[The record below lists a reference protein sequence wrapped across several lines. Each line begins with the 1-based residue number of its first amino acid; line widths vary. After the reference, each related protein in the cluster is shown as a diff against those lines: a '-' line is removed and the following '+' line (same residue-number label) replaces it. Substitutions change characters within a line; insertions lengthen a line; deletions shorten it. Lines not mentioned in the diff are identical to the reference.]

1 MLCPISAAVKIQR
14 TWRRQENLAS
24 LAKKLDGD
32 FFNKMKEDNFMLADP
47 AFMIE
52 QSIYDTFKMWMGKL
66 LSRGGSHSSRLE
78 LLNRSSEITFC
89 WFVAVFREL
98 WDQSAGNLV
107 DFADRVVG
115 NFLDCHDGNYGDIR
129 ILEGD
134 IRAFLDELMLWRRSE
149 ELQPFMRRLRAK
161 VIQTLQR
168 AVRPRVC
175 SDILFQFRRLV
186 SLYGLVDNPNAMA
199 LESSPVYRAIRLAN
213 QNEFWMTTLSHARI
227 LHELILDRQFTVHF
241 SQCLPHLS
249 TKHSDPTTGR
259 ILDSQGFRDDV
270 MSCLLSAVD
279 DGQEIELIADTFHA
293 NRDSSS
299 RVFADAVFGII
310 QVITGNSGTAQVVR
324 AEWDERGQSQP
335 LEAVVFCVRRMRHAL
350 ENVAVDFVRQ
360 SMNLIIRE
368 NSISPEA
375 LRLLQVRQ
383 KERTGRWIASSLAT
397 CSRDLIIALVQ
408 GNSFA
413 LLEFFDRSMLRLVL
427 EHQPEVDFLS
437 EELCPEFLRFDRS
450 RLIDIRLDL
459 SACSLQFT
467 HFSELVTAGRWMG
480 PPNAC
485 TATVSQSAERVNTLL
500 RFHRYCHGQMLC
512 SHIMES
518 AVGLMLNEAMHT

>member
-149 ELQPFMRRLRAK
+149 ELQPFIRRLRGK

-175 SDILFQFRRLV
+175 PDILFQFRRLV
-186 SLYGLVDNPNAMA
+186 SLYGLVDNTNAMA
-199 LESSPVYRAIRLAN
+199 LESSPVYRAIRPAN

-227 LHELILDRQFTVHF
+227 QHELILDRQFTVHF
-241 SQCLPHLS
+241 S
-249 TKHSDPTTGR
+249 
-259 ILDSQGFRDDV
+259 
-270 MSCLLSAVD
+270 
-279 DGQEIELIADTFHA
+279 
-293 NRDSSS
+293 
-299 RVFADAVFGII
+299 
-310 QVITGNSGTAQVVR
+310 
-324 AEWDERGQSQP
+324 
-335 LEAVVFCVRRMRHAL
+335 
-350 ENVAVDFVRQ
+350 
-360 SMNLIIRE
+360 
-368 NSISPEA
+368 
-375 LRLLQVRQ
+375 
-383 KERTGRWIASSLAT
+383 
-397 CSRDLIIALVQ
+397 
-408 GNSFA
+408 
-413 LLEFFDRSMLRLVL
+413 
-427 EHQPEVDFLS
+427 
-437 EELCPEFLRFDRS
+437 
-450 RLIDIRLDL
+450 
-459 SACSLQFT
+459 
-467 HFSELVTAGRWMG
+467 
-480 PPNAC
+480 
-485 TATVSQSAERVNTLL
+485 
-500 RFHRYCHGQMLC
+500 
-512 SHIMES
+512 
-518 AVGLMLNEAMHT
+518 